1 MHGRHATRLLELL
14 LASVLGL
21 SATGAAAGPED
32 DFREGQVAFRRGD
45 VNTAVKSLRRAGDA
59 GHAPSL
65 VLLGYIYE
73 QGSLDA
79 DAVAVYRKAAALGS
93 GDGEVAL
100 AGMVAAGK
108 GTAANPKEAVRLYE
122 GAAQRGN
129 ATAINVLAQAYI
141 SGTLGLTRDKRDNAQ
156 ALAALE
162 RAAQRGYAP
171 AAAELGRAYRD
182 GDYGLAPDPVA
193 AARWQ
198 PQTAAPAKP
207 APAGGKK

>member
-1 MHGRHATRLLELL
+1 MHGRHAKRLLELL

-45 VNTAVKSLRRAGDA
+45 VNTAVKSLQRAGDA

-141 SGTLGLTRDKRDNAQ
+141 SGALGLTPGQRDDAKAVE
-156 ALAALE
+156 ALR
-162 RAAQRGYAP
+162 RAAEGGYGP
-171 AAAELGRAYRD
+171 AAAALARAYET
-182 GDYGLAPDPVA
+182 GDYGLAPDAAA
-193 AARWQ
+193 AARWA
-198 PQTAAPAKP
+198 PKAATGPAPKAAPR
-207 APAGGKK
+207 

>member
-59 GHAPSL
+59 GHAQSL

-141 SGTLGLTRDKRDNAQ
+141 SGALGLTPGQRDDAKAVE
-156 ALAALE
+156 ALR
-162 RAAQRGYAP
+162 RAAEGGYAP
-171 AAAELGRAYRD
+171 AAAALARAYET
-182 GDYGLAPDPVA
+182 GDYGLAPDAAA
-193 AARWQ
+193 AARWA
-198 PQTAAPAKP
+198 PKAATGPAPKAAPR
-207 APAGGKK
+207 

>member
-108 GTAANPKEAVRLYE
+108 GTAANTKEAVRLYE
-122 GAAQRGN
+122 NAAQQGN

-141 SGTLGLTRDKRDNAQ
+141 SAALGLTPGQRDDAKAVE
-156 ALAALE
+156 ALR
-162 RAAQRGYAP
+162 RAAEGGYGP
-171 AAAELGRAYRD
+171 AAAALARAYET
-182 GDYGLAPDPVA
+182 GDYGLAPDAAA
-193 AARWQ
+193 AARWA
-198 PQTAAPAKP
+198 PKAATGPAPKAAPR
-207 APAGGKK
+207 

>member
-21 SATGAAAGPED
+21 TATGAAAGPED

-45 VNTAVKSLRRAGDA
+45 VNTAVKTLRRAGDA

-79 DAVAVYRKAAALGS
+79 DAVAAYRKAAALGS

-108 GTAANPKEAVRLYE
+108 GTAANPKEAIRLYE
-122 GAAQRGN
+122 NAAQQGN

-141 SGTLGLTRDKRDNAQ
+141 SAALGLTPGQRDDAKAV
-156 ALAALE
+156 AALR
-162 RAAQRGYAP
+162 RAAEGGYAP
-171 AAAELGRAYRD
+171 AAAALARAYEK
-182 GDYGLAPDPVA
+182 GDYGLAPDAAA
-193 AARWQ
+193 AARWA
-198 PQTAAPAKP
+198 PKAAPGP
-207 APAGGKK
+207 APKAAAR

>member
-1 MHGRHATRLLELL
+1 MHGRRATRLPELL

-21 SATGAAAGPED
+21 SAPGAMAGPED
-32 DFREGQVAFRRGD
+32 DFRDGSVAFQRGD
-45 VNTAVKSLRRAGDA
+45 VNTAVKALRRAGDA

-79 DAVAVYRKAAALGS
+79 DAVAVYRKAAALGY

-108 GTAANPKEAVRLYE
+108 GTKADPKEAIRLYE
-122 GAAQRGN
+122 SAAQRGN

-141 SGTLGLTRDKRDNAQ
+141 SGTMGLTPGQRNDAKAVE
-156 ALAALE
+156 ALR
-162 RAAQRGYAP
+162 RAAEGGYTP
-171 AAAELGRAYRD
+171 AAAALARAYET
-182 GDYGLAPDPVA
+182 GDYGLAPDAAA
-193 AARWQ
+193 AARW
-198 PQTAAPAKP
+198 APKTPP
-207 APAGGKK
+207 APAAKKAAPR

>member
-141 SGTLGLTRDKRDNAQ
+141 SGTLGLTPGQRDDAKAVE
-156 ALAALE
+156 ALR
-162 RAAQRGYAP
+162 RAAEGGYGP
-171 AAAELGRAYRD
+171 AAAALARAYET
-182 GDYGLAPDPVA
+182 GDYGLAPDAAA
-193 AARWQ
+193 AARWA
-198 PQTAAPAKP
+198 PKAATRPAPKAAPR
-207 APAGGKK
+207 

>member
-141 SGTLGLTRDKRDNAQ
+141 SGTLGLTPGQRDDAKAVE
-156 ALAALE
+156 ALR
-162 RAAQRGYAP
+162 RAAEGGYGP
-171 AAAELGRAYRD
+171 AAAALARAYET
-182 GDYGLAPDPVA
+182 GDYGLAPDAAA
-193 AARWQ
+193 AARWA
-198 PQTAAPAKP
+198 PKAATGPAPKAAPR
-207 APAGGKK
+207 

>member
-1 MHGRHATRLLELL
+1 MPGRHATRLLELL

-21 SATGAAAGPED
+21 AATGAAAGPED
-32 DFREGQVAFRRGD
+32 DFREGLVAFRRGD
-45 VNTAVKSLRRAGDA
+45 FNTAVKTLQRAGDA

-93 GDGEVAL
+93 SDGEVAL

-122 GAAQRGN
+122 NAAQRGN

-141 SGTLGLTRDKRDNAQ
+141 SGALGLTPGQRDDAKAVE
-156 ALAALE
+156 ALK
-162 RAAQRGYAP
+162 RAAEGGYAP
-171 AAAELGRAYRD
+171 AAAALARAYEK
-182 GDYGLAPDPVA
+182 GEYGLAPDAAA
-193 AARWQ
+193 AARWA
-198 PQTAAPAKP
+198 PKAPPGPAPKAAPR
-207 APAGGKK
+207 

>member
-45 VNTAVKSLRRAGDA
+45 VNTAVKSLQRAGDA

-108 GTAANPKEAVRLYE
+108 GTAANTKEAVRLYE
-122 GAAQRGN
+122 NAAQQGN

-141 SGTLGLTRDKRDNAQ
+141 SGALGLTPGQRDDAKAVE
-156 ALAALE
+156 ALR
-162 RAAQRGYAP
+162 RAAEGGYGP
-171 AAAELGRAYRD
+171 AAAALARAYET
-182 GDYGLAPDPVA
+182 GDYGLAPDAAA
-193 AARWQ
+193 AARWA
-198 PQTAAPAKP
+198 PKAATGPAPKAAPR
-207 APAGGKK
+207 

>member
-14 LASVLGL
+14 LSAVLGL

-45 VNTAVKSLRRAGDA
+45 VNTAVKSLQRAGDA

-141 SGTLGLTRDKRDNAQ
+141 SGTLGLTPGQRDDAKAVE
-156 ALAALE
+156 ALR
-162 RAAQRGYAP
+162 RAAEGGYGP
-171 AAAELGRAYRD
+171 AAAALARAYET
-182 GDYGLAPDPVA
+182 GDYGLAPDAAA
-193 AARWQ
+193 AARWA
-198 PQTAAPAKP
+198 PKAATRPAPKAAPR
-207 APAGGKK
+207 

>member
-1 MHGRHATRLLELL
+1 MHGRYATRLPELL
-14 LASVLGL
+14 LAALLGL
-21 SATGAAAGPED
+21 AAPAMASPDD
-32 DFREGQVAFRRGD
+32 DFRDGLVAFRRGD
-45 VNTAVKSLRRAGDA
+45 VNTAVKTLRRPADA

-108 GTAANPKEAVRLYE
+108 GTKADPKEAIRLYE
-122 GAAQRGN
+122 SAAQRGN

-141 SGTLGLTRDKRDNAQ
+141 SGALGLTPGQRDDAKAVDAIR
-156 ALAALE
+156 
-162 RAAQRGYAP
+162 RAAEGGYAP
-171 AAAELGRAYRD
+171 AAAALARAYEK
-182 GDYGLAPDPVA
+182 GEYGLAPDPAA
-193 AARWQ
+193 AARWA
-198 PQTAAPAKP
+198 PAAPPAKKA
-207 APAGGKK
+207 APR